1 MSDWKRKTQ
10 EVLFESLS
18 PEMIVAINKHIERY
32 NLGPILSDAI
42 MCIQTDSLKEKKGLF
57 SEKETVQTGAV
68 ITPRWLV
75 WATSGTKTDTT
86 VLSAQLIDVVVQ
98 DYAQTEFAKM
108 IPDSGLHVSGKF
120 TDVSENSTAFI
131 GLDEG
136 AAGNK
141 FKETVI
147 KAVQDSKK

>member
-10 EVLFESLS
+10 EVPFESLS
-18 PEMIVAINKHIERY
+18 PEMIAAINKHIERY

-57 SEKETVQTGAV
+57 SSEETVRTGAV

-75 WATSGTKTDTT
+75 WATSGTKTETM

-98 DYAQTEFAKM
+98 DYSQTEFAKM
-108 IPDSGLHVSGKF
+108 IPDSGINVSGKF
-120 TDVSENSTAFI
+120 TDVSESSTAFI
-131 GLDEG
+131 GLEESNT
-136 AAGNK
+136 GNK